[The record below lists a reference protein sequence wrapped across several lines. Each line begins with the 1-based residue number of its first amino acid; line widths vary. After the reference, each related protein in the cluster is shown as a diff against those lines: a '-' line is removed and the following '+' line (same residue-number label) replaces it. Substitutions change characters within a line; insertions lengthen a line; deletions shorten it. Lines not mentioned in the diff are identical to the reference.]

1 VRQLARG
8 DFVGAERDRAR
19 AQVRRQVVVVALEA
33 MAGYPELRREGV
45 QLLEALV
52 ADEVA
57 PVPERQQG
65 VRILAELVDQ
75 DQRGPLTLSPA
86 RS

>member
-1 VRQLARG
+1 
-8 DFVGAERDRAR
+8 
-19 AQVRRQVVVVALEA
+19 VVALEA
-33 MAGYPELRREGV
+33 MAGYSELRREGM

-75 DQRGPLTLSPA
+75 DQRGPLTLSRAVLTILIPVLTT
-86 RS
+86 